1 MATAQRNSEFTRT
14 AAKFFTRGHIFWYR
28 MTGGFIGS
36 GFGKVRMLLLTTKG
50 RKSGKTWTTPL
61 SYVSDGDAY
70 VVVASFGGSP
80 QHPAWYLNLEA
91 NPTAEIQVGSRVMN
105 VSAETA
111 GPDDRARLWRKAVEM
126 YPGYEGYQERTERQI
141 PLVILHPE

>member
-1 MATAQRNSEFTRT
+1 MATQTRNSEFTRT

-36 GFGKVRMLLLTTKG
+36 GFGKVRMLLLTTTG
-50 RKSGKTWTTPL
+50 RKSGKPWTTPL
-61 SYVSDGDAY
+61 SYVRDGDDY

-80 QHPAWYLNLEA
+80 KHPAWYLNLQSDA
-91 NPTAEIQVGSRVMN
+91 TAEIQVGSRVIKA
-105 VSAETA
+105 SATTA
-111 GPDDRARLWRKAVEM
+111 GPEDRPRLWQKAVEM
-126 YPGYEGYQERTERQI
+126 YPGYEGYQKRTNREI